1 MILLIDNYDSF
12 AHNLARYLR
21 RLGQEV
27 TIKRND
33 AVDVPA
39 IRALAPQAI
48 VLSPG
53 PCTPNEAGCSLEA
66 VRELHT
72 TTPLLGICLGHQT
85 IAAALGASVVRAK
98 APMHGRTS
106 LINHDGTGLFEGLPN
121 RLTVCRYHSLVVD
134 RTSLPEDLMANA
146 TCDDGTIMALQ
157 HRRFPVFGLQFH
169 PEAILTEHG
178 YGMLAKFLT
187 LADSPIRDDSP
198 SNLAGSELR
207 SQPQPKPYLPSRPVT
222 F

>member
-27 TIKRND
+27 QLVRND
-33 AVDVPA
+33 AIDATDV
-39 IRALAPQAI
+39 RQLAPQAI

-53 PCTPNEAGCSLEA
+53 PCTPNEAGCSLEV
-66 VRELHT
+66 VRQFHDQL
-72 TTPLLGICLGHQT
+72 PILGICLGHQT
-85 IAAALGASVVRAK
+85 IAAALGAQIIRASI
-98 APMHGRTS
+98 PMHGRTS
-106 LINHDGTGLFEGLPN
+106 LVRHDRSVLFDAVPSP
-121 RLTVCRYHSLVVD
+121 LTVCRYHSLAVEPS
-134 RTSLPEDLMANA
+134 SLPSDLHATA

-157 HRRFPVFGLQFH
+157 HRNQPVYGLQFH

-178 YGMLAKFLT
+178 YRLLYNFLQAASLT
-187 LADSPIRDDSP
+187 P
-198 SNLAGSELR
+198 SDYDTSLVSDELR
-207 SQPQPKPYLPSRPVT
+207 RPALLAPELPEQPVT